1 MSKHSRAFAEP
12 LFSDV
17 DEKSIKKFLKDF
29 FFFCNQEILCN
40 NFYCYNFYYYIV
52 KFFLPSVLHYFIDIY
67 VINATIIRQHI
78 KI

>member
-29 FFFCNQEILCN
+29 FFFAIKK
-40 NFYCYNFYYYIV
+40 YY
-52 KFFLPSVLHYFIDIY
+52 
-67 VINATIIRQHI
+67 ATISIVI
-78 KI
+78 ISIII

>member
-29 FFFCNQEILCN
+29 FFAIKK
-40 NFYCYNFYYYIV
+40 YY
-52 KFFLPSVLHYFIDIY
+52 
-67 VINATIIRQHI
+67 ATISIVI
-78 KI
+78 ISIII

>member
-29 FFFCNQEILCN
+29 FFLQSRNILQQ
-40 NFYCYNFYYYIV
+40 FLLLQFLLLHSQI
-52 KFFLPSVLHYFIDIY
+52 FLPSVLHYFIDIY
-67 VINATIIRQHI
+67 IINATIIRQHI